1 MGRGGEEQ
9 FCHLEHLNPVE
20 EKSITTFKLLW
31 KNGIIKIPFTHEA
44 TSEFFVV
51 VLGWK
56 GNIVGH
62 LVYKF
67 IESMSVRAG
76 ISVNSGH

>member
-20 EKSITTFKLLW
+20 EKSITTFTLLW

-44 TSEFFVV
+44 MSEFFVV
-51 VLGWK
+51 VLGRK
-56 GNIVGH
+56 GNVARNLIN
-62 LVYKF
+62 KF
-67 IESMSVRAG
+67 I
-76 ISVNSGH
+76 

>member
-9 FCHLEHLNPVE
+9 FCHLEQLNPVE
-20 EKSITTFKLLW
+20 EKSITTFTLLW

-44 TSEFFVV
+44 MSEFFVV

-56 GNIVGH
+56 GNVARNLI
-62 LVYKF
+62 YKF

-76 ISVNSGH
+76 ISINSGH